1 MSEQIVCREVLELIT
16 GYLEGALPAD
26 TREAVEA
33 HLSKCDGCTRMLAQ
47 FRRTIEL
54 TGMLSEEQVTPDQR
68 ATLLDAFRGWATA

>member
-16 GYLEGALPAD
+16 GYLEGALPTD

-33 HLSKCDGCTRMLAQ
+33 HLSGCDGCTMVLAE

-54 TGMLSEEQVTPDQR
+54 TGMLTEEQVTPNQR
-68 ATLLDAFRGWATA
+68 TTLLDAFRDWATA